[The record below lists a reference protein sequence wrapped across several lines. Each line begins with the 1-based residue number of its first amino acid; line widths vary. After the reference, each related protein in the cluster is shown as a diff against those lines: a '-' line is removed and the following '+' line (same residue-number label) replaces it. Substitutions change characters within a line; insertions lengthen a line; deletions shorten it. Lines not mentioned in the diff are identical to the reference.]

1 MLVSNFRV
9 GETHHFRLINS
20 GVQGTQQFSIGNHII
35 TVAANDIVPVQPYN
49 TTIVTLGTGR
59 RTGIVVNPT
68 GNSSGA
74 YWMRSKITCAN
85 SNQLEALAAI
95 YYDRADIN
103 CSMLLPLL
111 A

>member
-1 MLVSNFRV
+1 VTLDIGQRADVV
-9 GETHHFRLINS
+9 
-20 GVQGTQQFSIGNHII
+20 VKAIGNS
-35 TVAANDIVPVQPYN
+35 T
-49 TTIVTLGTGR
+49 
-59 RTGIVVNPT
+59 
-68 GNSSGA
+68 GA

-85 SNQLEALAAI
+85 SNQLEALAII